1 MMMNKR
7 SIFFKSK
14 IDRTLFTTR
23 TNTLLYDAIKN
34 CLTILDIEPNPM
46 NIYEVEPGISA
57 GDIAEIYSIF
67 NGDTNYQYYE
77 GLIIEAFR
85 KKAIESSLHIRLSEL
100 SDKKAD
106 QVITGIENDISDIF
120 RTTNNSEISKIGDHI
135 GSYIDEI
142 QANAAKGAKIVGL
155 PTAWENVN
163 SYTLGFQP
171 ELLYIIGAR
180 PSKGKTAAVLNILS
194 YLTLHKKIP
203 CGFLSLESG
212 RHELLGRLASAE
224 SSINL
229 SKLKLGNIDLMER
242 STLDDT
248 MKLINEAP
256 LYITDKP
263 NMTLSEVC
271 STARRMVV
279 TKKIQLLAVD
289 YLQIVDAEIDTQ
301 FKRDKVSHVSLTLK
315 QLARQLKIPI
325 IALAQLNRVDANKP
339 PTLVNL
345 AESGQIER
353 DADSIIFLHHKDDES
368 WFIFAKQRDG
378 PTGNINM
385 YFDRPKVRFRERV

>member
-14 IDRTLFTTR
+14 LDRTLFTTR

-34 CLTILDIEPNPM
+34 CLTILDIEPNPV
-46 NIYEVEPGISA
+46 NIYEVEPGILSA
-57 GDIAEIYSIF
+57 DIAEIYSMF

-85 KKAIESSLHIRLSEL
+85 KKAIASSLQIRTAEL
-100 SDKKAD
+100 SSKNTD
-106 QVITGIENDISDIF
+106 QIISGIENDISDIF

-135 GSYIDEI
+135 PDYIDKM
-142 QANAAKGAKIVGL
+142 QANAAKGSKIVGL
-155 PTAWENVN
+155 PTNWEQFN

-194 YLTLHKKIP
+194 YLTIHKNIP

-212 RHELLGRLASAE
+212 RHEILGRLASSEA
-224 SSINL
+224 SINL
-229 SKLKLGNIDLMER
+229 SNLKLGKLDMIEQAR
-242 STLDDT
+242 LDDV
-248 MKLINEAP
+248 MKQIDKAP

-263 NMTLSEVC
+263 NMTLSELC

-279 TKKIQLLAVD
+279 TK
-289 YLQIVDAEIDTQ
+289 
-301 FKRDKVSHVSLTLK
+301 
-315 QLARQLKIPI
+315 
-325 IALAQLNRVDANKP
+325 
-339 PTLVNL
+339 
-345 AESGQIER
+345 
-353 DADSIIFLHHKDDES
+353 
-368 WFIFAKQRDG
+368 
-378 PTGNINM
+378 
-385 YFDRPKVRFRERV
+385 